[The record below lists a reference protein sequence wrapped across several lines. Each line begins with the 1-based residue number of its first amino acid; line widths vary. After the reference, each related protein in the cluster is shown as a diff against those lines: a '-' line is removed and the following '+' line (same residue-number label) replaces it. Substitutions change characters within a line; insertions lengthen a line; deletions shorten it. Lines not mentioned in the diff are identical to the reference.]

1 MDDVDSEEMPRVI
14 VEAFLERE
22 RGARTLLDELEML
35 SIEGRH
41 DEVRERVR
49 NMAENDEA
57 VFYTVAFSL
66 SQSRQFFGD
75 VEAQL
80 GVTPAD
86 RLRDLADQYQS
97 LTEPFAIVRTEITE
111 DRHNPVTDLQYSV
124 SYHRGVESPIVT
136 YGPLSGDQQLF
147 ESRGTP
153 AEVLHLST
161 DLVAAT
167 TDALDVALEGDYS
180 VNTEELSE
188 LIDRRE
194 ELESALSRLRDDLD
208 ELRRKPVGDE

>member
-1 MDDVDSEEMPRVI
+1 MDDVDSDAMPRTI
-14 VEAFLERE
+14 VEEFLERE
-22 RGARTLLDELEML
+22 RGTRALLDELEKL

-41 DEVRERVR
+41 DEVRERIR
-49 NMAENDEA
+49 ALAENDEA

-66 SQSRQFFGD
+66 SRSRQFLGD

-80 GVTPAD
+80 DVSAAD
-86 RLRDLADQYQS
+86 RLRDLADTYGS
-97 LTEPFAIVRTEITE
+97 LTDAFAIVRTEFSE
-111 DRHNPVTDLQYSV
+111 DRHNPVTDLRYSV
-124 SYHRGVESPIVT
+124 SYHRGVESPIVS
-136 YGPLSGDQQLF
+136 YEPLSGQRELF

-153 AEVLHLST
+153 SEVLHLSA
-161 DLVAAT
+161 DLVEAT
-167 TDALDVALEGDYS
+167 TDALDVALEEDYS

-194 ELESALSRLRDDLD
+194 QLESALSRLRDDLD